1 MSLAVAAPPPSSPL
15 PLLRLAARALFG
27 SRQPAASE
35 RVMVPSLGPLFA
47 SVALASRGPAEA
59 DERPVDLELT
69 MARRAGDGDARAQ
82 AWLARRLMGRVRRIA
97 RALTATAAEADDAA
111 QLSLMAIL
119 RSAGGYRGDASLE
132 AWAKRVAVRTT
143 LRYVRRERRLR
154 PAVSFEELDEPASRE
169 GVSAPQHAAALSR
182 DVRVMLESVSEA
194 QRTALVLHHAL
205 GYSLDEIAGLTD
217 ASRNTVKSRLRLG
230 TRALRKRIR
239 RERSIGAGGGRGDA

>member
-1 MSLAVAAPPPSSPL
+1 MSLAVAASPPTSPL
-15 PLLRLAARALFG
+15 VHLRSVARELLG
-27 SRQPAASE
+27 SWTGSAGWRHG
-35 RVMVPSLGPLFA
+35 VFA
-47 SVALASRGPAEA
+47 SVALASREPAES

-143 LRYVRRERRLR
+143 LRYVQRERRLR
-154 PAVSFEELDEPASRE
+154 PSVSLEELGEPASRV
-169 GVSAPQHAAALSR
+169 GVAPQHAAALSR
-182 DVRVMLESVSEA
+182 DLRVMLESVSEA